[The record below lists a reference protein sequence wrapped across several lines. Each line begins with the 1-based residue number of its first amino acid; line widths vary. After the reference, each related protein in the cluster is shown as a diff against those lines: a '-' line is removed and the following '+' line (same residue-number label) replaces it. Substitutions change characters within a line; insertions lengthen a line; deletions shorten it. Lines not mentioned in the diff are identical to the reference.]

1 MERWLK
7 IGGAV
12 IIGIVALW
20 VIIAIVRFVIG
31 LVMTIIYFAAILTV
45 LAVLIYLAYV
55 LLSKIGGSD
64 SSSERSRER
73 IYE

>member
-31 LVMTIIYFAAILTV
+31 LVMEIIYFAAILTV